1 MNYLAWCIGFTVVA
15 FGNFVLALRGDL
27 WWVHALLA
35 IALHRCRDP
44 CRPLGAQNTPH
55 AIEEAVNGPNPI

>member
-35 IALHRCRDP
+35 IACTAAAIHAARWARKT
-44 CRPLGAQNTPH
+44 RRTP
-55 AIEEAVNGPNPI
+55 